1 MTPSRSALL
10 VDDDAHI
17 LEVLEMRLSAMG
29 FAVTATQDPEEA
41 LAALGTR
48 GFDVALVDLRM
59 EPMDG
64 IAFTR
69 AAHGLQ
75 ARLPVLIMTAHG
87 TIENAVQAVKEGAFD
102 FLTKPFVTEELRSK
116 LARALSERRWA
127 RDRNLLR
134 TVGETLTS
142 GPIDRVLHVVAEG
155 TMETTETE
163 RAVVFLREDGRL
175 VPKATAGASATPLD
189 WLAGAAEAA
198 MARNESTT
206 VTGADGRLTLAAPLL
221 VRGTAEGAVVV
232 ENPSY
237 VIATG
242 EDVDL
247 LRLFAAQAAVAL
259 NNARELS
266 RLRSGALAALGRVA
280 SQVAHEL
287 NNPLGGLALYAR
299 VLEERFAKAGDEEGV
314 QLTRKVERAVK
325 HLGELV
331 TDITAYGRPPE
342 LKREEIPAN
351 ALIEECLSLVQDRV
365 ADKQIRVVSNL
376 DAAVGSMLADAR
388 ELKKV
393 YLNLLVNALD
403 AMEPHGTLTV
413 RSRSAGE
420 NGLEVSVEDTGCG
433 MDAET
438 RARMFDL
445 FFTTKANGTGL
456 GMAIARSV
464 VDRHGGRL
472 AVDSEPG
479 RGTRIRIELPLRGT
493 P

>member
-1 MTPSRSALL
+1 MSPPRSVLL
-10 VDDDAHI
+10 VDDDPHI
-17 LEVLEMRLSAMG
+17 LEVLEMRLAAMG

-41 LAALGTR
+41 LAALGAR

-64 IAFTR
+64 IALTR
-69 AAHGLQ
+69 AAHARQ

-87 TIENAVQAVKEGAFD
+87 TIENAVQAIKEGAFD
-102 FLTKPFVTEELRSK
+102 FLTKPFVTEELRGK

-127 RDRNLLR
+127 RDRTLLR
-134 TVGETLTS
+134 TVGDTLIS
-142 GPIDRVLHVVAEG
+142 AAIDRVLDVVAQG
-155 TMETTETE
+155 TMEATETE

-189 WLAGAAEAA
+189 RLAAAAEAA
-198 MARNESTT
+198 MAHGESAT
-206 VTGADGRLTLAAPLL
+206 VTGADGRVTLAAPLL
-221 VRGTAEGAVVV
+221 VRGTAEGAIVV

-237 VIATG
+237 VVATG

-247 LRLFAAQAAVAL
+247 LRLFASQATVAL

-266 RLRSGALAALGRVA
+266 RLRGGALAALGRVA

-299 VLEERFAKAGDEEGV
+299 ILEERVAKAGDEEGV
-314 QLTRKVERAVK
+314 QLTRKIGRAVK

-342 LKREEIPAN
+342 LRREETPAN

-365 ADKQIRVVSNL
+365 ADKQIRLVSAL
-376 DAAVGSMLADAR
+376 DAAVGTVLVDVR
-388 ELKKV
+388 ELRKV
-393 YLNLLVNALD
+393 FLNLFVNALE
-403 AMEPHGTLTV
+403 AMEPRGTLTV
-413 RSRSAGE
+413 RTRRADE
-420 NGLEVSVEDTGCG
+420 NTIEVSVEDTGCG
-433 MDAET
+433 IDAET
-438 RARMFDL
+438 RSRMFDL

-472 AVDSEPG
+472 EVDSEPG
-479 RGTRIRIELPLRGT
+479 RGTRVRVELPVR
-493 P
+493 